1 LKIVDFL
8 FRRECVLWG
17 HIRLAVALLP
27 MLIAACA
34 APVTSPPVTSP
45 PGTSP
50 SPATKSTPST
60 VPNTPI
66 APLAKVTGTLTARAP
81 LALTADAVVTVQ
93 LIDVSRQDVAA
104 VVLAEQIITRPG
116 QAPIPFE
123 LEYDPDSIK
132 LAHRYAVQARIEEG
146 GKLRYRN
153 DTVHFV
159 LTHGNPNTV
168 DLAIVPPR

>member
-1 LKIVDFL
+1 LKIVEVL
-8 FRRECVLWG
+8 LRRECVLCS

-34 APVTSPPVTSP
+34 APVTPPT
-45 PGTSP
+45 
-50 SPATKSTPST
+50 PAAKSTPGT

-66 APLAKVTGTLTARAP
+66 APLAKVAGTLTAREP
-81 LALTADAVVTVQ
+81 LTLTADAVVTVQ

-132 LAHRYAVQARIEEG
+132 LTHRYAVQARIEEG

-153 DTVHFV
+153 DTIHFV

>member
-1 LKIVDFL
+1 VEDRAARTLKIADFL
-8 FRRECVLWG
+8 LRRERVLCDRV
-17 HIRLAVALLP
+17 RLTVVLLP

-34 APVTSPPVTSP
+34 APVTPTA
-45 PGTSP
+45 
-50 SPATKSTPST
+50 PATKSAPGTA
-60 VPNTPI
+60 PNTPI
-66 APLAKVTGTLTARAP
+66 APLAKVTGTLTSREP
-81 LALTADAVVTVQ
+81 LALNTEAVVTVQ
-93 LIDVSRQDVAA
+93 LIDVSRQDAAA
-104 VVLAEQIITRPG
+104 VVLAEQIITRAG
-116 QAPIPFE
+116 QIPIPFE

-132 LAHRYAVQARIEEG
+132 LTHRYAVQARIEEG